1 MRVTENLKIKM
12 DSDRRILGLSDQV
25 AKGLLSDFQLQLRT
39 DCASVE
45 IIQILNL
52 SDDHVA
58 KSLLSNFNCSYAS
71 VEIIQVTSESC

>member
-45 IIQILNL
+45 IIQ
-52 SDDHVA
+52 
-58 KSLLSNFNCSYAS
+58 
-71 VEIIQVTSESC
+71 VTSESC